1 MLTRRF
7 VLSGSLATL
16 ALAPV
21 AAQANP
27 WAPRKLEGWEIA
39 DLSAFAAKLVNQFP
53 EIRDK
58 AAIIDDHIRVRLEE
72 DALYKPGTAELS
84 VDGVRLLT
92 LIAERMKTS
101 KIRMEAV
108 GHHHSDGQS
117 YRSFIISER
126 RATAVVAAMA
136 SRKIEKER
144 LLATGLGENFP
155 IASNVTETG
164 RRANRRTELLFRLL

>member
-7 VLSGSLATL
+7 LLSGSLAAL

-21 AAQANP
+21 VAQANP
-27 WAPRKLEGWEIA
+27 WVPRELAGWERA
-39 DLSAFAAKLVNQFP
+39 DLAAFSLKLVNQFP
-53 EIRDK
+53 EIREK
-58 AAIIDDHIRVRLEE
+58 TAIIDDHIRVRLEE
-72 DALYKPGTAELS
+72 DALFKPGTAELS

-92 LIAERMKTS
+92 LIAERMKAS

-126 RATAVVAAMA
+126 RATAVVAALQ
-136 SRKIEKER
+136 SRRIEQSR

-155 IASNVTETG
+155 IASNLTESG
-164 RRANRRTELLFRLL
+164 RRANRRIELLFRLL

>member
-1 MLTRRF
+1 MLKRRSM
-7 VLSGSLATL
+7 LLGSLAAL
-16 ALAPV
+16 ALSPLDAS
-21 AAQANP
+21 ANP
-27 WAPRKLEGWEIA
+27 WAPRKLAGWELS
-39 DLSAFAAKLVNQFP
+39 DLTAFSHKLVNQFP

-58 AAIIDDHIRVRLEE
+58 TAIIDDHIRVRLEE

-155 IASNVTETG
+155 IASNLTETG